1 MPENHAYSVNKSFS
15 SQQGRQQPFAV
26 VVIAVPAGDAK
37 VITLL
42 SDFLTL
48 PPDMAVILFEYGK
61 PREGAGLFRG
71 ADGAGMPLQSMA
83 NARIQIAREG
93 MVVEKDRIYVI
104 PAGGGIEISDDKFV
118 FSIATGRGREG
129 YLPDLLLAG
138 LAYSWGGR
146 VIAVLV
152 ADGTSSGLAGSRVVR
167 EEGGF
172 AFLLGDRN
180 HPGDGTEVAEASGC
194 VDGTVLPEKLASRL
208 SSLAD
213 YPVFAD
219 RLKKNIETDQ
229 MGLSRVYML
238 LLHKKSFNFSMYRPS
253 DIVIRI
259 VRRMALTGITDL
271 EAYAVYLETNEREI
285 GWLCQDLLTAEPG
298 FLFDPGLGQMLEKE
312 VSRTLNERKGLQPF
326 RIWIT
331 GCTVG
336 EMAFSVAMR
345 ISEYLEARSPGV
357 PLQLF
362 ATGLNRRAVERAR
375 AGVFEEAALYYVTA
389 AQRKK
394 FFILKDGLYHVS
406 RRIMEMCV
414 FATHLLTADPP
425 FSHIDLIVTDN
436 GMGYLTDAERRN
448 VSQSLHYSLNA
459 GGCLILRGR
468 NQAVGLWQ
476 DLFAPLSSLFGIYM
490 RKEVSISSFFPATFA
505 RALLNAETEA
515 DKILMSGYVPPGM
528 LVDEDLRVVR
538 FYGIASPYLKRPGD
552 HPSLHLLRIVRDEI
566 LFELSDLLGQVD
578 RTQQP
583 VSQGGIFLTDRE
595 GGPEVA
601 IEVIPLF
608 FAGRKW
614 RLIVIREKEIRQ
626 EGGNSD
632 VVLSGARGRRMA
644 ALEKELQNTRRQ
656 LRSAHKLFRDTQES
670 LQALYEEMR
679 AANEELQSV
688 NMELQSVN
696 QELRASLEGRDHL
709 ASREEAIEFIAIA
722 SHELKTPTTS
732 IQAYTQIL
740 FEELQRSGDT
750 PAARI
755 AERLNI
761 QITRLSHLIRD
772 LLDVSQVSHG
782 QIGLHYGYFDIGSL
796 ILEVVEDMQVAT
808 SIRMVVREMR
818 QGLEVWGDRERIA
831 QVLVNLLS
839 NAIKYSP
846 ESAAVHIDTRISGG
860 TLQIIVQDFGI
871 GMSTDTLE
879 KVFDRFYRSNDPLVS
894 QRPGL
899 GLGLYIA
906 ADIVR
911 RHGGSIIVNSEKGKG
926 SVFTVTLPMGKGR
939 G

>member
-1 MPENHAYSVNKSFS
+1 MPENHAYSVNKPFS
-15 SQQGRQQPFAV
+15 NQQGRQQPFAV
-26 VVIAVPAGDAK
+26 VVIVVPAGDAK

-42 SDFLTL
+42 PHFLTL
-48 PPDMAVILFEYGK
+48 PSDMAVILFEYGK
-61 PREGAGLFRG
+61 PSEDAGLSGR
-71 ADGAGMPLQSMA
+71 ADVVGMSLQSTGD
-83 NARIQIAREG
+83 ARIQLVREG
-93 MVVEKDRIYVI
+93 MMVEKDRIYVI
-104 PAGGGIEISDDKFV
+104 PAGAGIEISDDKFV
-118 FSIATGRGREG
+118 FSIATWRGRKG
-129 YLPDLLLAG
+129 YLPDLLLAS

-172 AFLLGDRN
+172 AFLLGGRS
-180 HPGDGTEVAEASGC
+180 HPGDGTGAAEASGC
-194 VDGTVLPEKLASRL
+194 VDGTLLPEHLASRL
-208 SSLAD
+208 SSLVD

-219 RLKKNIETDQ
+219 RLKKNIEADQ

-238 LLHKKSFNFSMYRPS
+238 LLHKKSFNFSLYRPS

-259 VRRMALTGITDL
+259 VRRMALTGIADL
-271 EAYAVYLETNEREI
+271 EAYAVYLEKNEREA
-285 GWLCQDLLTAEPG
+285 GRLCQDLLTAEPG
-298 FLFDPGLGQMLEKE
+298 FLFDPGLGQVLERE
-312 VSRTLNERKGLQPF
+312 VLPRTLSGKKGLQPF

-362 ATGLNRRAVERAR
+362 VTGLNRRAVERAR
-375 AGVFEEAALYYVTA
+375 AGVP
-389 AQRKK
+389 K
-394 FFILKDGLYHVS
+394 
-406 RRIMEMCV
+406 RIKERCV

-425 FSHIDLIVTDN
+425 FSHIDLIIADN
-436 GMGYLTDAERRN
+436 SMSYLTDAEGRN

-459 GGCLILRGR
+459 GGCLILRGGK
-468 NQAVGLWQ
+468 QAVGLWQ
-476 DLFAPLSSLFGIYM
+476 DLFTPLPSLSGIYM
-490 RKEVSISSFFPATFA
+490 RKEVSLSSFFPATFTG
-505 RALLNAETEA
+505 ALPNAETEA
-515 DKILMSGYVPPGM
+515 DKILMSGYVSPGM

-538 FYGIASPYLKRPGD
+538 FYGIASPYLKRPGN

-578 RTQQP
+578 RTRQP
-583 VSQGGIFLTDRE
+583 VSQGGILLTDRD

-608 FAGRKW
+608 FAERKW

-626 EGGNSD
+626 EGGSSD
-632 VVLSGARGRRMA
+632 VIISGARGRRIA
-644 ALEKELQNTRRQ
+644 ALEKELQKTRRQ
-656 LRSAHKLFRDTQES
+656 LRSAHKLFRDMQES
-670 LQALYEEMR
+670 LQALYEEMQ

-696 QELRASLEGRDHL
+696 QELRVAMEGRDHP
-709 ASREEAIEFIAIA
+709 ASRDEAIEFIAIA
-722 SHELKTPTTS
+722 SHELKTPATN

-740 FEELQRSGDT
+740 CEELQRSGDT
-750 PAARI
+750 TAARI
-755 AERLNI
+755 AERLNL

-808 SIRMVVREMR
+808 SVRMVVGEIQ
-818 QGLEVWGDRERIA
+818 QGPEVWGDRERIV

-846 ESAAVHIDTRISGG
+846 ESAEVHVYTRISEGM
-860 TLQIIVQDFGI
+860 LQIIVQDFGI

-926 SVFTVTLPMGKGR
+926 SVFTVTLPMGKGQR
-939 G
+939 